1 MRDIVIEKVLSD
13 KIIAIVR
20 GIEVEKIIPLT
31 KAISDGGIKMVEIT
45 FNQANPDSF
54 SLTAEGIHAISKEF
68 AGEVLVGAGTVCTM
82 EQLKLAKE
90 AGALYII
97 TPVTDPELIKEVRR
111 LGLVAMPGALTP
123 TECLIAHNAGADFIK
138 LFPIGNLGVNYLKAI
153 RAPLGH
159 LKFLGVGGINE
170 NNIRDYLEGGAVGC
184 GVGGNLVNKSWIE
197 AGEFHK
203 IEAVARKFVE
213 AVKGDEGI
221 S

>member
-1 MRDIVIEKVLSD
+1 MRDVVIEKVLSN

-20 GIEVEKIIPLT
+20 GIEVGKIIPLT
-31 KAISDGGIKMVEIT
+31 KAIRDGGIKMVEIT
-45 FNQANPDSF
+45 FNQGDPDSF

-82 EQLKLAKE
+82 EQLRLAKE

-97 TPVTDPELIKEVRR
+97 TPATDPKLIKEVRR

-138 LFPIGNLGVNYLKAI
+138 LFPLGNLGIEYLKAI
-153 RAPLGH
+153 KAPLSH
-159 LKFLGVGGINE
+159 LRFLGVGGINE
-170 NNIRDYLEGGAVGC
+170 NTIREYLDGGAVGC
-184 GVGGNLVNKSWIE
+184 GVGGNLVNKKWIE

-203 IEAVARKFVE
+203 VEEVARKLVE
-213 AVKGDEGI
+213 AVE
-221 S
+221 